1 MKTVSLS
8 GSLRENVGKKDA
20 KQHRKEG
27 KFPCVIYGGK
37 EQVHFTLDRL
47 AFDKVLFTPDVYVIK
62 IELDG
67 KTYETILQDIQYHPT
82 TDEVLH
88 VDFLELVP
96 GKPVTIGLPVSLTG
110 KAPGVVKGGKLRLKL
125 RKLKVKGLIEKM
137 PETIEVSVSKLDI
150 GRAVKVK
157 DVSVEGLQFL
167 DPASNVIVTVKTARG
182 IVAGEE
188 EEEEEGEEAA
198 GDAAETPAAE

>member
-20 KQHRKEG
+20 KKQRKEG

-37 EQVHFTLDRL
+37 EQVHFTLDSL
-47 AFDKVLFTPDVYVIK
+47 SFDKVLFTPDVYVIK
-62 IELDG
+62 IEVDG

-88 VDFLELVP
+88 VDFMELIP
-96 GKPVTIGLPVSLTG
+96 GKPLTIALPVSLTG
-110 KAPGVVKGGKLRLKL
+110 KAPGVAKGGKLRLKL

-137 PETIEVSVSKLDI
+137 PETIEVSINKLDI

-157 DVSVEGLQFL
+157 DVTVDGLQFL

-182 IVAGEE
+182 VVAAADDEE
-188 EEEEEGEEAA
+188 EDEEGGE
-198 GDAAETPAAE
+198 GETPAEA